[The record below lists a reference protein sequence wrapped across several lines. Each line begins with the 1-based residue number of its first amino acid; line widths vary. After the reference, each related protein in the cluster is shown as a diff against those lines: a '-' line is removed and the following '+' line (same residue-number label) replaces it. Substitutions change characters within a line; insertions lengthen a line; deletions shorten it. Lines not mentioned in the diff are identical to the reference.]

1 MTNKNQFLSVIDD
14 EIDIMS
20 LFRDA
25 LLQIDLQLGFAE
37 ACNRQKTVTVRY
49 KMAGEKK
56 TAERREPTKRM
67 KPNKTTTVYY

>member
-20 LFRDA
+20 LFRDV

-37 ACNRQKTVTVRY
+37 AGN
-49 KMAGEKK
+49 G
-56 TAERREPTKRM
+56 
-67 KPNKTTTVYY
+67 

>member
-25 LLQIDLQLGFAE
+25 LLQIDLQLRFAK
-37 ACNRQKTVTVRY
+37 AGNR
-49 KMAGEKK
+49 
-56 TAERREPTKRM
+56 
-67 KPNKTTTVYY
+67 

>member
-25 LLQIDLQLGFAE
+25 LLQIDLQLGFAK
-37 ACNRQKTVTVRY
+37 AGNR
-49 KMAGEKK
+49 
-56 TAERREPTKRM
+56 
-67 KPNKTTTVYY
+67 

>member
-20 LFRDA
+20 QFRDA

-37 ACNRQKTVTVRY
+37 A
-49 KMAGEKK
+49 G
-56 TAERREPTKRM
+56 
-67 KPNKTTTVYY
+67 NK

>member
-25 LLQIDLQLGFAE
+25 LLQIDLQLGFAV
-37 ACNRQKTVTVRY
+37 NGIYITGHY
-49 KMAGEKK
+49 
-56 TAERREPTKRM
+56 
-67 KPNKTTTVYY
+67 VY

>member
-20 LFRDA
+20 LFRDG

-37 ACNRQKTVTVRY
+37 AGNR
-49 KMAGEKK
+49 
-56 TAERREPTKRM
+56 
-67 KPNKTTTVYY
+67 

>member
-25 LLQIDLQLGFAE
+25 LLQIDLQLGFAK
-37 ACNRQKTVTVRY
+37 AGNRQNNRNSSVQEWQV
-49 KMAGEKK
+49 KK
-56 TAERREPTKRM
+56 DS
-67 KPNKTTTVYY
+67 

>member
-37 ACNRQKTVTVRY
+37 A
-49 KMAGEKK
+49 G
-56 TAERREPTKRM
+56 
-67 KPNKTTTVYY
+67 NK

>member
-25 LLQIDLQLGFAE
+25 LLQIDLQLEFAK
-37 ACNRQKTVTVRY
+37 AGNR
-49 KMAGEKK
+49 
-56 TAERREPTKRM
+56 
-67 KPNKTTTVYY
+67 